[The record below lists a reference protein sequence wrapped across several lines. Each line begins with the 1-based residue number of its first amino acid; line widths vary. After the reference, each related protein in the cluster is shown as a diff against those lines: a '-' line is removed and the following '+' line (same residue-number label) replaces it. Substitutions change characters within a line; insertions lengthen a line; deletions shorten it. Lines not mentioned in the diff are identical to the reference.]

1 MYKVIRYFT
10 DLQDNNYPY
19 NEGDIFPRDGMTVT
33 KERIEELSSAN
44 NKQLRPLIQKEKENK
59 LTKTDINRMPVDEL
73 RKMAMNTG
81 VEGAESMT
89 GSELKKYLIDIFGL

>member
-1 MYKVIRYFT
+1 MYKVIRFFT
-10 DLQDNNYPY
+10 DLQDNDYPY

-33 KERIEELSSAN
+33 KERIDELSSAN

-81 VEGAESMT
+81 VDGAESMT

>member
-10 DLQDNNYPY
+10 DLQDNDYPY

-44 NKQLRPLIQKEKENK
+44 NKQLRPLIRKEKENK

-81 VEGAESMT
+81 VDGAESMT

>member
-10 DLQDNNYPY
+10 DLQDNDYPY

-33 KERIEELSSAN
+33 KERIDELSSAN

>member
-10 DLQDNNYPY
+10 DLQDNDYPY

-33 KERIEELSSAN
+33 KERIDELSSAN

-81 VEGAESMT
+81 VDGAESMT
-89 GSELKKYLIDIFGL
+89 GSELKKYLIEIFGL

>member
-10 DLQDNNYPY
+10 DLQDNDYPY
-19 NEGDIFPRDGMTVT
+19 NEGDIFPREGMTVT

-73 RKMAMNTG
+73 RKMATNTG

>member
-10 DLQDNNYPY
+10 DLQDNDYPY

-33 KERIEELSSAN
+33 KERIDELSSAN

-81 VEGAESMT
+81 VDGAESMT

>member
-1 MYKVIRYFT
+1 MLLRRHKINAVRNGQADSREDIRQEEIYGDELNYKESTY
-10 DLQDNNYPY
+10 
-19 NEGDIFPRDGMTVT
+19 EK
-33 KERIEELSSAN
+33 KED
-44 NKQLRPLIQKEKENK
+44 NK

-81 VEGAESMT
+81 VDGAESMT

>member
-1 MYKVIRYFT
+1 MYKVIRYFI
-10 DLQDNNYPY
+10 DLQDNDYPY
-19 NEGDIFPRDGMTVT
+19 NEGDVFPRDGMVVT
-33 KERIEELSSAN
+33 KERIAELSSSN

>member
-19 NEGDIFPRDGMTVT
+19 NEEDIFPRDGMIVT

>member
-10 DLQDNNYPY
+10 DLQDNDYPY
-19 NEGDIFPRDGMTVT
+19 NEEDIFPREGMTVT

>member
-10 DLQDNNYPY
+10 DLQDNDYPY
-19 NEGDIFPRDGMTVT
+19 NEGNIFPRDGMTVT
-33 KERIEELSSAN
+33 KERIDELSSAN

-81 VEGAESMT
+81 VDGAESMT

>member
-1 MYKVIRYFT
+1 MGMMMHRNKKRKRAEEDTALSFNSSDAKEEYKETPKF
-10 DLQDNNYPY
+10 
-19 NEGDIFPRDGMTVT
+19 
-33 KERIEELSSAN
+33 
-44 NKQLRPLIQKEKENK
+44 
-59 LTKTDINRMPVDEL
+59 TKTDINRMPVDEL

>member
-1 MYKVIRYFT
+1 MLLRRHKINAVRSGEPDNKEDARQEEIYGDELNYKES
-10 DLQDNNYPY
+10 PY
-19 NEGDIFPRDGMTVT
+19 DEK
-33 KERIEELSSAN
+33 KEDS
-44 NKQLRPLIQKEKENK
+44 K

-81 VEGAESMT
+81 VERAESMT

>member
-1 MYKVIRYFT
+1 MLLRRHKINAVRSGKPDNKEDTRQEEIYGDELNYKES
-10 DLQDNNYPY
+10 PY
-19 NEGDIFPRDGMTVT
+19 EK
-33 KERIEELSSAN
+33 KED
-44 NKQLRPLIQKEKENK
+44 NK

-89 GSELKKYLIDIFGL
+89 GSELKKHLIDIFGL

>member
-10 DLQDNNYPY
+10 DLQDNDYPY
-19 NEGDIFPRDGMTVT
+19 NEGDIFPREGMTVT

-81 VEGAESMT
+81 VDGAESMT

>member
-10 DLQDNNYPY
+10 DLQDNDYPY

>member
-10 DLQDNNYPY
+10 DLQDNDYPY
-19 NEGDIFPRDGMTVT
+19 NEGDIFPREGMTVT

>member
-19 NEGDIFPRDGMTVT
+19 NEGDVFPRDGMTVT